1 MHHSFHAPAKVSA
14 ARLFA
19 AIFITTATSAT
30 AQTTAEN
37 PDTAALQEVVVTAL
51 KRDTALQDT
60 PIAISAIT
68 GDTIANSGAQ
78 GISDLAASV
87 PSLNF
92 VDAGP
97 SFRRVVIRGIQAAGE
112 PTVGTYY
119 DETPVTGSIGS
130 TNDAGG
136 STPELRLFDVE
147 RVEVLRGPQG
157 TLYGSGSMGGT
168 LRVIY
173 NKPTFEQ
180 ELATDTSLS
189 GTEGG
194 GFNYEVNGVFNTPI
208 VDDKAAARIVGFY
221 SKREGYIDEIAL
233 GIDGINDTRSYGG
246 RGQLRLTPG
255 ANFTIDL
262 AAFLNRARTVSPS
275 WTLSAGDYNGDAFTR
290 QPVRDDLDLFSVTA
304 NWEPGPVNV
313 TGVVSYLKRDLSN
326 VSDVSRFIRSMRTPA
341 NCARQ
346 ANANVPCNTAQLNS
360 FYALVDSQS
369 TSVLYPQQDM
379 NTTTAELRV
388 SSNDAAP
395 LNWTVGAFYS
405 DRSTDVA
412 NPQVNADPV
421 TGAVIEPQQV
431 ATVRFID
438 DDLKQYAGFG
448 ELSWDATERL
458 NLTAGTR
465 YFNYTKDIVGQ
476 TTVGSILVGARITPP
491 TAVSSDES
499 GWVMKLNAS
508 FKITDDVLLYTE
520 AAEGFRPGGANQVL
534 GLPTALTPYESD
546 SLWNY
551 EVGVKS
557 TLFERR
563 LMLDFDVFQIDWE
576 NIQVTGRTP
585 NGAFS
590 FITNAGAAR
599 VRGVEAE
606 ATARPVRGVS
616 LNANITYT
624 DAELTENQTN
634 SNVTAPGLAGDRIP
648 FVPRFS
654 AGVGAQ
660 YEWPLKNSLSG
671 FARVDANHVGSSYSD
686 FRPTATFTRE
696 VDAYQ
701 LVNLRFGATTVDD
714 RWSAYLFCSNA
725 LNETAIV
732 RATSSAILAGRTIV
746 NSTPPRTIGI
756 NVRTK
761 F

>member
-1 MHHSFHAPAKVSA
+1 MKDSFQALAKVSA
-14 ARLFA
+14 AHLFA
-19 AIFITTATSAT
+19 AICITATTAAT
-30 AQTTAEN
+30 AQTAAEN
-37 PDTAALQEVVVTAL
+37 SDTALQEVVVTAL

-68 GDTIANSGAQ
+68 GDALSNSGVQ
-78 GISDLAASV
+78 GIGDLAASV
-87 PSLNF
+87 PSLNI

-173 NKPTFEQ
+173 KKPTFEQ
-180 ELATDTSLS
+180 EIATDTALS

-221 SKREGYIDEIAL
+221 GKRNGFIDEVAL
-233 GIDGINDTRSYGG
+233 GIDDINDIRSYGG

-255 ANFTIDL
+255 SNLTIDL
-262 AAFLNRARTVSPS
+262 AAFLNRARTDSPS
-275 WTLSAGDYNGDAFTR
+275 WTFGAGDYNTDALTR
-290 QPVRDDLDLFSVTA
+290 QPVRDDLDLYSVTA
-304 NWEPGPVNV
+304 VWEPGPVNV

-326 VSDVSRFIRSMRTPA
+326 VSDVSRFIRSMRTAA
-341 NCARQ
+341 NCARLS
-346 ANANVPCNTAQLNS
+346 NGNVPCNATQLNG

-369 TSVLYPQQDM
+369 TSVLFPQQDM

-405 DRSTDVA
+405 ARETDVA

-465 YFNYTKDIVGQ
+465 YFNYTKDIVGE
-476 TTVGSILVGARITPP
+476 TTVGSILVGARVTPP

-508 FKITDDVLLYTE
+508 FKVTDDVLLYTE

-557 TLFERR
+557 TLFDRR
-563 LMLDFDVFQIDWE
+563 LMFDFDVFQIDWE

-606 ATARPVRGVS
+606 ATARPASGLS

-634 SNVTAPGLAGDRIP
+634 NNVTAPGLAGDRIP
-648 FVPRFS
+648 YVPRLT
-654 AGVGAQ
+654 AGLGAQ
-660 YEWPLKNSLSG
+660 YEWPLKNGLSG

-686 FRPTATFTRE
+686 FRPNATFTRE
-696 VDAYQ
+696 VDSYE
-701 LVNLRFGATTVDD
+701 LVNLRIGGTSADD
-714 RWSAYLFCSNA
+714 RWSAYVFCSNVF
-725 LNETAIV
+725 NDIAIV
-732 RATSSAILAGRTIV
+732 RATSSAIQTGRTIV
-746 NSTPPRTIGI
+746 NSAPPRTIGI
-756 NVRTK
+756 NVRTQ